1 MQPITPMTTW
11 GRACFTRL
19 SSPSREKTFSSAF
32 SRMAQVLR
40 RMRSASAGESV
51 SSYRRSA
58 VSNPALAAR
67 YPLALITP
75 PARNFLNTS
84 FVNLPRFRE
93 QEGGPR
99 LQIHPDDA
107 AARGL
112 TDGTRVRVH
121 NDRGEFHA
129 RAVLTTDVRCG
140 VVVSP
145 SVWWQKLSGDGENA
159 NAVTSSAP
167 TDMGGGPTF
176 YDTLVEVRAAD

>member
-1 MQPITPMTTW
+1 MGQDPLPAW
-11 GRACFTRL
+11 HPPAE
-19 SSPSREKTFSSAF
+19 SP
-32 SRMAQVLR
+32 
-40 RMRSASAGESV
+40 
-51 SSYRRSA
+51 

-84 FVNLPRFRE
+84 FANLPRFRDA
-93 QEGGPR
+93 EGGPK

-107 AARGL
+107 AARGIA
-112 TDGTRVRVH
+112 DGARLRIH

-129 RAVLTTDVRCG
+129 RAEVTGDVRRG

-145 SVWWQKLSGDGENA
+145 SVWWQKFSGDGNNA

-167 TDMGGGPTF
+167 TDMGGGPIF
-176 YDTLVEVRAAD
+176 YDCLVEVARA